1 MSAVGALV
9 GLAFGAAVALIA
21 SAALAYRPLR
31 LADRL
36 RAPRVPA
43 SDRGPLDALRQILA
57 LPLFRL
63 VSRDGADLA
72 TRLRRAGREGDA
84 DAYRLERLV
93 WCAAG
98 AGLGTLAGLALG
110 LRNGTVSGGAVTALL
125 VVGAVGGW
133 LAHDRALVKAT
144 KARAARMSEQL
155 PTVAELVAFAVAAGE
170 GPLAALDRVAATVRG
185 ELAAE
190 FGVAVRR
197 VRGGAAFPAAL
208 RDMSDT
214 VPSLEASRF
223 ADGIAVATERGTPM
237 AEVLRAQ
244 AADARAGGRR
254 RLLEQAGRKE
264 VLMLVPVVFFILP
277 IVVVIA
283 LFPGIH
289 GLQLTVS

>member
-1 MSAVGALV
+1 MSAVGALI

-21 SAALAYRPLR
+21 AAMLAHRPLR

-72 TRLRRAGREGDA
+72 TRLRRAGRDGDA

-93 WCAAG
+93 WCVGG
-98 AGLGTLAGLALG
+98 AGVGALAGILLG
-110 LRNGTVSGGAVTALL
+110 LRNGSVSGGAVTALL
-125 VVGAVGGW
+125 VVGAVAGW

-144 KARAARMSEQL
+144 KARATRMSEQL

-197 VRGGAAFPAAL
+197 VRGGAPFPSAL

>member
-1 MSAVGALV
+1 MSAVGALI
-9 GLAFGAAVALIA
+9 GLAFGTAVALIA
-21 SAALAYRPLR
+21 AAVLAHRPLR

-72 TRLRRAGREGDA
+72 TRLRRAGRDGDA

-93 WCAAG
+93 WCAGG
-98 AGLGTLAGLALG
+98 AGVGALAGILLG
-110 LRNGTVSGGAVTALL
+110 LRNGSVSGGAVTALL
-125 VVGAVGGW
+125 VVGAVAGW

-144 KARAARMSEQL
+144 KARATRMSEQL

-170 GPLAALDRVAATVRG
+170 GPLAALDRVSATVRG

>member
-1 MSAVGALV
+1 MSAAGALV
-9 GLAFGAAVALIA
+9 GLVFGGAVALIA
-21 SAALAYRPLR
+21 MAVLAHRPQR

-43 SDRGPLDALRQILA
+43 VERGPLDALRQILGS
-57 LPLFRL
+57 PLFRL

-72 TRLRRAGREGDA
+72 TRLRRAGREEDV
-84 DAYRLERLV
+84 DSYRLERLI

-98 AGLGTLAGLALG
+98 AGLGALAGLLLG
-110 LRNGTVSGGAVTALL
+110 LRNGSMSGGAVAALL
-125 VVGAVGGW
+125 VVGSVTGW
-133 LAHDRALVKAT
+133 LAHDRVL
-144 KARAARMSEQL
+144 ARATRGRATRMSEQL

-170 GPLAALDRVAATVRG
+170 GPLAALDRVAVTVRG
-185 ELAAE
+185 ELARE
-190 FGVAVRR
+190 FGIAVQR
-197 VRGGAAFPAAL
+197 VRGGAAFPLAL
-208 RDMSDT
+208 RQMAES
-214 VPSLEASRF
+214 VPSAEAARF

-254 RLLEQAGRKE
+254 RLLEKAGRKE

-283 LFPGIH
+283 LYPGLH

>member
-1 MSAVGALV
+1 MSAGGALV
-9 GLAFGAAVALIA
+9 GLAFGAAIALIA
-21 SAALAYRPLR
+21 AAFLAHRPLR

-36 RAPRVPA
+36 RAPRVA
-43 SDRGPLDALRQILA
+43 VAERGPLDALRQILG
-57 LPLFRL
+57 LPILRL
-63 VSRDGADLA
+63 VSRDGTDLPA
-72 TRLRRAGREGDA
+72 RLRRAGREPGA

-98 AGLGTLAGLALG
+98 AGLGAVAGIALG
-110 LRNGTVSGGAVTALL
+110 VRDGSVSGGAVVALL
-125 VVGAVGGW
+125 MVGAVAGW
-133 LAHDRALVKAT
+133 LLHDRALVKAT
-144 KARAARMSEQL
+144 RARAMRMSEQL

-190 FGVAVRR
+190 FGAAVRR
-197 VRGGAAFPAAL
+197 VRGGIAFPVAL
-208 RDMSDT
+208 REMSDA

-244 AADARAGGRR
+244 AADARAAGRR
-254 RLLEQAGRKE
+254 RLLEKAGRKE

-283 LFPGIH
+283 LYPGIH
-289 GLQLTVS
+289 GLQLTV

>member
-21 SAALAYRPLR
+21 SAVLAYRPLR

-93 WCAAG
+93 WCVAG

-144 KARAARMSEQL
+144 KVRAARMSEQL

>member
-1 MSAVGALV
+1 MSAAGALI

-21 SAALAYRPLR
+21 AAVLAHRPLR
-31 LADRL
+31 LVDRV
-36 RAPRVPA
+36 RAPRGPA
-43 SDRGPLDALRQILA
+43 GERGPLEALRQILGSPA
-57 LPLFRL
+57 FRL
-63 VSRDGADLA
+63 VSRDGVDLS
-72 TRLRRAGREGDA
+72 TRLRRAGRGGDA
-84 DAYRLERLV
+84 DSYRLERLV
-93 WCAAG
+93 WCAVG
-98 AGLGTLAGLALG
+98 AGLGALAGLLLG
-110 LRNGTVSGGAVTALL
+110 VRGGSVSAGAVTALL
-125 VVGAVGGW
+125 VVGCAAGW
-133 LAHDRALVKAT
+133 LAHDRGLAKAT
-144 KARAARMSEQL
+144 RTRATRMSEQL

-190 FGVAVRR
+190 FAGAVRR

-208 RDMSDT
+208 RDMADA
-214 VPSLEASRF
+214 VPSLEAARF

-283 LFPGIH
+283 LYPGIH

>member
-1 MSAVGALV
+1 MSAGGALV

-21 SAALAYRPLR
+21 AAVLAHRPLR

-36 RAPRVPA
+36 RAPRVHA
-43 SDRGPLDALRQILA
+43 IDRGPVDALRQILA
-57 LPLFRL
+57 SPLLRL
-63 VSRDGADLA
+63 VSRDGADLD

-84 DAYRLERLV
+84 DGYRLERLV
-93 WCAAG
+93 WCVAG
-98 AGLGTLAGLALG
+98 AGLGALAGLLLG
-110 LRNGTVSGGAVTALL
+110 LRSGSVSGGAVTALL
-125 VVGAVGGW
+125 VVGAASGW

-144 KARAARMSEQL
+144 KARATRMSEQL

-185 ELAAE
+185 ELASE

-197 VRGGAAFPAAL
+197 VRGGAAFPSAL

-244 AADARAGGRR
+244 AADARAAGRR